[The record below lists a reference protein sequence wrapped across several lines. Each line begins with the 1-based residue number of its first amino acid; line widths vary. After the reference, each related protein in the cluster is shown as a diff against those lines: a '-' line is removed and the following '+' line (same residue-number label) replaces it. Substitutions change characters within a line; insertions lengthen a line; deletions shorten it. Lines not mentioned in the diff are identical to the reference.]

1 MKKTQVKKAIMA
13 LEKGAV
19 IIGEP
24 RRMNFNF
31 CAMACLEKGLDLEK
45 DKCYPYS
52 YPILNRFFSKD
63 LVNEIQD
70 RFEGWQKFKNE
81 PQTIPQIVEALNR
94 KLRYS
99 RTLK

>member
-13 LEKGAV
+13 LEKGAA

-31 CAMACLEKGLDLEK
+31 CALACLEKGLDLENT
-45 DKCYPYS
+45 CYPYS
-52 YPILNRFFSKD
+52 FSVLNRIFSKG
-63 LVNEIQD
+63 LVDEIQN
-70 RFEGWQKFKNE
+70 RFEGWQKFGGE